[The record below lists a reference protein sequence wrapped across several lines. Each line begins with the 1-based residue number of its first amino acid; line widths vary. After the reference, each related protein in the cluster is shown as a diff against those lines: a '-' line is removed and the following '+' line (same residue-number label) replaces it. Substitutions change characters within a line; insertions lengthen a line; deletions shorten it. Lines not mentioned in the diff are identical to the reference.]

1 MQRLRRLTRR
11 RRRRRETRAVA
22 EAVEERPVSFIP
34 LADGE
39 TSREIDPVLDC
50 LAFVARQADRP
61 SSPVL
66 LRAGLALSADGR
78 LPFHQVE
85 PALEQVGMRADCVT
99 RKLKGW
105 PSGKCPAV
113 LELDDDRA
121 AVLLDVRDRDGLIY
135 APGLAEPMW
144 VKLEEIEGAFTGRA
158 VVVETDPTRERENE
172 RPWDEAKRRH
182 WFWSEVWKLR
192 REFWPVLLAALI
204 VNMLAFAMPL
214 FTMNV
219 YDRVIPNKA
228 AATLWVLALGV
239 LLALTFDFVLRIA
252 RARLIDEVGRS
263 LDAKLSQKLFEK
275 VMNLPMADRQGSTG
289 ALARRVSDYEMVRDF
304 FASTTVVL
312 AVDLTFMILFLAFI
326 TLVGGWLVLVP
337 LAGISIMIAAGLSL
351 QRQMGR
357 VALDA
362 QADSSLQHSV
372 LVESISGAETLKAA
386 RAEGQMLG
394 RWRRYA
400 AMSAATS
407 ERMRKLSAIAVNS
420 ASISQQTISVGLLV
434 GGFYR
439 FQAGEMTMGAI
450 IAIIMISG
458 RSLQPVG
465 QLAFLITRGKQAMA
479 TLTSLQR
486 MMEAQDERQ
495 TAIRS
500 IVPEIRAGHIEFGD
514 VSFRYPNGAR
524 DSLSGLSLKINPGD
538 RIGVIG
544 RVASGKS
551 TLGRVLCGLYGPTAG
566 EILVDGLDSRQ
577 YHPHQLREAFRFVS
591 QDADVFSGTVR
602 DNLMLGAA
610 QADDA
615 QLIDAVVRSGADI
628 FLSRDAAGFDLPVGE
643 RGGYL
648 SGGQR
653 SLLVLARALVTPS
666 KLLFLDEPTGSMD
679 TQTELY
685 FIEHLKS
692 ALAPGQA
699 LVVATHRHNMLSILN
714 RLIVIDGGKI
724 IADGPRDEIL
734 RHLTAASDA
743 RKAAQ

>member
-1 MQRLRRLTRR
+1 MHWL
-11 RRRRRETRAVA
+11 E
-22 EAVEERPVSFIP
+22 VEQ
-34 LADGE
+34 
-39 TSREIDPVLDC
+39 SREIDPVLDC

-78 LPFHQVE
+78 LPFHQTE
-85 PALEQVGMRADCVT
+85 PALEQVGMRAET
-99 RKLKGW
+99 IARRLKGW
-105 PSGKCPAV
+105 PSAKCPAI
-113 LELDDDRA
+113 LELEDDRA
-121 AVLLDVRDRDGLIY
+121 AVLLDVRDNDGLIY

-144 VKLEEIEGAFTGRA
+144 TKLVELEPAYTGRA
-158 VVVETDPTRERENE
+158 VIVETDPTRERENE

-182 WFWSEVWKLR
+182 WFWSEVWKVR

-204 VNMLAFAMPL
+204 VNLLAFAMPL

-228 AATLWVLALGV
+228 VATLWVLALGV
-239 LLALTFDFVLRIA
+239 LLALVFDFTLRVA
-252 RARLIDEVGRS
+252 RGRLIDEVGRR
-263 LDAKLSQKLFEK
+263 LDARLSQKLFEK
-275 VMNLPMADRQGSTG
+275 VMNLPMSDRQGSTG

-312 AVDLTFMILFLAFI
+312 AVDLTFLILFLAFI
-326 TLVGGWLVLVP
+326 TFVGGWLVLVP
-337 LAGISIMIAAGLSL
+337 LAGIAVMLTAGLSL
-351 QRQMGR
+351 QRSMGK
-357 VALDA
+357 VALDV

-372 LVESISGAETLKAA
+372 LIESISGAETLKAA

-400 AMSAATS
+400 SMSAATS
-407 ERMRKLSAIAVNS
+407 ERMRKLSAVAVNL
-420 ASISQQTISVGLLV
+420 ASISQQSISVGLLI

-439 FQAGEMTMGAI
+439 FQAGDMTMGAI

-465 QLAFLITRGKQAMA
+465 QLAFLVTRGKQAFA
-479 TLTSLQR
+479 TLDSLQR

-495 TAIRS
+495 TAVLS
-500 IVPEIRAGHIEFGD
+500 IVPEIRAGHLELRN
-514 VSFRYPNGAR
+514 VSFRYPNASR
-524 DSLSGLSLKINPGD
+524 DALDGIDLKINPGE

-551 TLGRVLCGLYGPTAG
+551 TLGRVLCGLYAPTGG
-566 EILVDGLDSRQ
+566 EMLVDGLDSRQ

-610 QADDA
+610 QADDN
-615 QLIDAVVRSGADI
+615 QLVDAVVRSGADI

-643 RGGYL
+643 RGSRL

-653 SLLVLARALVTPS
+653 SLLVLARALVSPS

-685 FIEHLKS
+685 FIEHLKT
-692 ALAPGQA
+692 ALASDQA
-699 LVVATHRHNMLSILN
+699 LVVSTHRHNMLSILD
-714 RLIVIDGGKI
+714 RLIVIEAGKI
-724 IADGPRDEIL
+724 IADGPRDQIL
-734 RHLTAASDA
+734 KHLSAAASA
-743 RKAAQ
+743 QQAAQ

>member
-1 MQRLRRLTRR
+1 VTFMHWLD
-11 RRRRRETRAVA
+11 
-22 EAVEERPVSFIP
+22 VEP
-34 LADGE
+34 
-39 TSREIDPVLDC
+39 SREIDPVLDC
-50 LAFVARQADRP
+50 LTFLARQADRP

-66 LRAGLALSADGR
+66 LRAGLALAADGH

-85 PALEQVGMRADCVT
+85 PALDQVGMRADPVT
-99 RKLKGW
+99 RNLKGW
-105 PSGKCPAV
+105 PSSKCPAV
-113 LELDDDRA
+113 LELEDDRA
-121 AVLLDVRDRDGLIY
+121 AVLLEVRDRDGLIY
-135 APGLAEPMW
+135 APGLAEPVW
-144 VKLEEIEGAFTGRA
+144 VKLAEIEAAYTGRA
-158 VVVETDPTRERENE
+158 VVVQSDPTRERENE

-182 WFWSEVWKLR
+182 WFWSEIWKVR
-192 REFWPVLLAALI
+192 REFWPVLLAALV
-204 VNMLAFAMPL
+204 VNLLAFAMPL

-228 AATLWVLALGV
+228 VATLWVLAIGV
-239 LLALTFDFVLRIA
+239 LLALSFDFVLRIA
-252 RARLIDEVGRS
+252 RARLIDEVARK

-312 AVDLTFMILFLAFI
+312 AVDLTFMLLFLAFI

-337 LAGISIMIAAGLSL
+337 VTGIIVMIIAGLSL

-407 ERMRKLSAIAVNS
+407 ERMRKLSAVAVNL
-420 ASISQQTISVGLLV
+420 ASISQQTISIGLLI

-439 FQAGEMTMGAI
+439 FQAGEMSMGAI

-465 QLAFLITRGKQAMA
+465 QLAFLITRGKQATA

-495 TAIRS
+495 GPVRS
-500 IVPEIRAGHIEFGD
+500 IVPEIRAGHIEFRN
-514 VSFRYPNGAR
+514 VSFRYPNASR
-524 DSLSGLSLKINPGD
+524 DSLTGVSLKIEPGE
-538 RIGVIG
+538 RIGIIG

-551 TLGRVLCGLYGPTAG
+551 TLGRLLCGLYAPTDG
-566 EILVDGLDSRQ
+566 EMVVDGLDSRQ
-577 YHPHQLREAFRFVS
+577 YHPHQLRDAFRFVS
-591 QDADVFSGTVR
+591 QDAEVFSGTVR

-610 QADDA
+610 DADDS

-643 RGGYL
+643 RGARL

-653 SLLVLARALVTPS
+653 SLLVLARALVSPS

-679 TQTELY
+679 TQTEHY
-685 FIEHLKS
+685 FIDHLKT
-692 ALAPGQA
+692 ALAPDQA
-699 LVVATHRHNMLSILN
+699 LVVATHRHNMLSIVN
-714 RLIVIDGGKI
+714 RLIVIDGGAV

-734 RHLTAASDA
+734 KHLAAA
-743 RKAAQ
+743 AEAQKASK

>member
-1 MQRLRRLTRR
+1 MHWLD
-11 RRRRRETRAVA
+11 
-22 EAVEERPVSFIP
+22 VEP
-34 LADGE
+34 
-39 TSREIDPVLDC
+39 SREIDPVLDC
-50 LAFVARQADRP
+50 LAYLARQSDRP

-66 LRAGLALSADGR
+66 LRAGLALSPEGR

-85 PALEQVGMRADCVT
+85 PALDQVGMRADPVT
-99 RKLKGW
+99 RRLKGW
-105 PSGKCPAV
+105 PSGKCPAI
-113 LELDDDRA
+113 LELEDERA
-121 AVLLDVRDRDGLIY
+121 AVLLEVRDRDGLIY

-144 VKLEEIEGAFTGRA
+144 VGLAEIEPVYTGRA

-172 RPWDEAKRRH
+172 RPWDTAKRRH
-182 WFWSEVWKLR
+182 WFWSEVWKVR

-204 VNMLAFAMPL
+204 VNLLAFAMPL

-228 AATLWVLALGV
+228 AATLWVLAVGV
-239 LLALTFDFVLRIA
+239 LLALVFDFTLRIA
-252 RARLIDEVGRS
+252 RARLIDEVARK
-263 LDAKLSQKLFEK
+263 LDARLSQKLFEK

-312 AVDLTFMILFLAFI
+312 AVDLTFMFLFLAFI
-326 TLVGGWLVLVP
+326 ILVGGWLVFVP
-337 LAGISIMIAAGLSL
+337 LAGITVMLVAGFSL
-351 QRQMGR
+351 QRQMGK
-357 VALDA
+357 VALDS

-407 ERMRKLSAIAVNS
+407 ERMRKLSSMAVS
-420 ASISQQTISVGLLV
+420 LASISQQSISVGLLV

-439 FQAGEMTMGAI
+439 FQAGEMSMGAI

-465 QLAFLITRGKQAMA
+465 QLAFLVTRGKQAFA

-486 MMEAQDERQ
+486 MMDAEDERQ
-495 TAIRS
+495 GSMRS
-500 IVPEIRAGHIEFGD
+500 IVPEIRAGHIEMRD
-514 VSFRYPNGAR
+514 VTFRYPGSSR
-524 DSLSGLSLKINPGD
+524 DSLSAVNLKVEPGD
-538 RIGVIG
+538 RVGIIG

-551 TLGRVLCGLYGPTAG
+551 TLGRVLCGLYAPANG
-566 EILVDGLDSRQ
+566 EMLVDGLDSRQ

-610 QADDA
+610 QADDS

-643 RGGYL
+643 RGSRL

-666 KLLFLDEPTGSMD
+666 KMLFLDEPTGSMD

-685 FIEHLKS
+685 FIEHLKT
-692 ALAPGQA
+692 ALAPDQS

-724 IADGPRDEIL
+724 IADGPRDEVL
-734 RHLTAASDA
+734 KYLTDAAA
-743 RKAAQ
+743 KPKVAQS